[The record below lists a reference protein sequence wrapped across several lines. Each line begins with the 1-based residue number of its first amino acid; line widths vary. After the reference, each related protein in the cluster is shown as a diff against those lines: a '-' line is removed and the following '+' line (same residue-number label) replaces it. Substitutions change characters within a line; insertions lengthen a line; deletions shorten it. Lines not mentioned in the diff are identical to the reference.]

1 MTISAITAPPVRA
14 ALGAALVVAGS
25 LFAAPTADADVK
37 GLGASQRAVDGPL
50 VTDYTVSNLRPS
62 TAVIPGFQPVG
73 QLYQADVT
81 AKSVDGTVQP
91 KISNFAAR
99 AFNGTS
105 YPVVNTR
112 PVPDGLDPGPI
123 SQGGQTS
130 GELYFDVTGERP
142 VGVVYTDGSDDFLV
156 WTRHA

>member
-1 MTISAITAPPVRA
+1 MTITAHAVRT
-14 ALGAALVVAGS
+14 ALGATALAAAS
-25 LFAAPTADADVK
+25 LIAAPTAGADVQA
-37 GLGASQRAVDGPL
+37 LGASQRAVDGPL

-62 TAVIPGFQPVG
+62 TATIPGFQPAG

-105 YPVVNTR
+105 YPVVNTG
-112 PVPDGLDPGPI
+112 PVPDGLDPSPI
-123 SQGGQTS
+123 TQGAQTS
-130 GELYFDVTGERP
+130 GELYFDITGQRP